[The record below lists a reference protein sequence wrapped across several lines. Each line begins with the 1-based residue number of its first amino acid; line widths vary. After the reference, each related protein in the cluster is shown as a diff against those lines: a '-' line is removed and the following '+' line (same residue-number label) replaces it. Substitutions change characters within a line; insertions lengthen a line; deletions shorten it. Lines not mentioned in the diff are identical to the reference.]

1 MAKKK
6 KKNATLTGALGS
18 YLEEKFGN
26 KEEKKTTSKVTTDEN
41 GNVTINNSPKKE
53 REGILVTGVKKTI
66 SGKSSIPS
74 KILGLATNGI
84 GEVIYNTVEAGINE
98 SKNKKVEQTVDTI
111 KKDSDTAYNK
121 LKDYKKEN
129 NINLFNENSKRVQ
142 NDEKYQGLLKE
153 AQEKTTT
160 LEKERTNRNSEIIK
174 DAVKEKSGTLSGGII
189 KTGTTLAGGF
199 ETGIGGIESTTKKIL
214 GQTPS
219 LDDQEIKYN
228 MFSDVAQNNINT
240 TKNPVGRAGLEMTYS
255 IGQMLPQMM
264 IGNSAGALAT
274 GFANYGGSA
283 YNEAKKDGATE
294 EQATKYGIVSGTL
307 EMAME
312 KALGGF
318 ESVYGKSAL
327 GKSTNKLTSKV
338 LDKFVKNKA
347 LRKTLTSMK
356 GEFTEE
362 YLQEFLG
369 PIVEEALLEKDNG
382 VGIKNS
388 KNAKE
393 LASNIA
399 SYTAKNFFST
409 QNLYAGTLGAVTSGV
424 MEGSQNIARNQW
436 AKQTGRDFDTGYTQ
450 NEQKVIDEIVNKE
463 TTKKSREQ
471 AINTE
476 IENAI
481 KEQEQNFSISEE
493 NKNKIA
499 ERIKK
504 EYENKDIDLSNTKLS
519 DKEIKSIR
527 KSVEKSLQEGTI
539 DADEISNIL
548 GNDTDI
554 SKDDLLHRSFYEKSQ
569 KSVNYQ
575 YEENKTDSDI
585 TKALK
590 ESASKVMNNTTKS
603 RNFVENVNKI
613 AQERGTRYEFVNNEQ
628 LEKMGYEVKG
638 KDINGLVGKDL
649 QGNEKILINIDS
661 KQALNKIVG
670 HETTHLL
677 EGTEEYTLLQNAVK
691 EYAKSKGDYDHRIK
705 STEKLY
711 SGLDANIENEVTSDL
726 VGEYIFNDEEFIK
739 KLSTSQP
746 NVFTKIYDYVKHLY
760 KTVTAGS
767 QEARDLEKVKY
778 RFEQA
783 YKENVKGKTSEKTKY
798 SIQEDSKGN
807 KYVNIDTDQDIFKG
821 KNLYEQNKI
830 AKQYILDNFR
840 GKELSINDEN
850 VNITRTTANEYTHP
864 RTTLQKK
871 DASSKMKAS
880 TELDNLLSISEYKY
894 SKPDDGRHSFAK
906 DGWDYYETTFK
917 VGDNIYTGLVN
928 IAKNGNKKMLYDITN
943 LKRNTLI
950 SSSVNTATESI
961 GIPFLDTNIPQSNKN
976 VKSDISNNSIS
987 NNNKNDTKYSLSDK
1001 VNNEEELKEK
1011 QYKIEDEYHTW
1022 IRNSEDIKT
1031 FEETLND
1038 PDWIDYREEGFDP
1051 DYTGDM
1057 INDALKTGE
1066 IMVYSS
1072 YPIEMGT
1079 FVSPSKMEAETY
1091 SGNGKIYSKKVN
1103 LTDIAWIDPTQGQYA
1118 KINNLNST
1126 KNSDIRYSLSEKNV
1140 PIADK
1145 YKSDENSN
1153 YKNEYSPLETNRKK
1167 TIDEKVERALQ
1178 KGSYKA
1184 IQSATKT
1191 AQNYLDFDYQEKKDF
1206 RNKMKS
1212 FYNMT
1217 KEDLTNAKTYNEINN
1232 IVSEYANREY
1242 NYIDKEVESV
1252 KKEIRNSRIKVSD
1265 ELKNQITDYGDFRKS
1280 NFGKLRLSNEGQSVD
1295 SIYQELSN
1303 KYPYYFSNE
1312 ITGEADM
1319 LTELSDF
1326 MNQDTTITE
1335 KYRITDSELKK
1346 VTDRVFNNLLNN
1358 SVTESDLNE
1367 IQKQLESKTERK
1379 TRAIVQQ
1386 ELLNEMGI
1394 TLDDIQVGNDI
1405 NAIAYQR
1412 TDPIRLNEKVFGY
1425 EVGKKIND
1433 ATINQTKHNTAE
1445 KTRWL
1450 NQEREDI
1457 KKLGIKARSKESA
1470 AVQKYVEKV
1479 YINEHGEE
1487 IPYGDK
1493 ELAKEFP
1500 DVKTQEKIKYASEVF
1515 RNKYDTYIDQIN
1527 NVLTDLGYDAIP
1539 KRKDYMR
1546 HFTEISD
1553 KLSQWGV
1560 PFNRNDMDSENL
1572 PTDINGLT
1580 EFNRPGKNWFASSLE
1595 RKGMKT
1601 TYDAITGIDGYLEGA
1616 GNLIFHTADIQ
1627 RYRTL
1632 SKFIRETYGQTHGLD
1647 NVDSL
1652 TDAEFEQRVADI
1664 QDNKLSKYVAWLDEQ
1679 ANALAGKK
1687 GAIDRAT
1694 ERFLGRR
1701 VYTALNTLK
1710 SQVGS
1715 NMTGFNVRS
1724 ALTNFA
1730 SAVQGA
1736 SKTSKLS
1743 FVKGTVST
1751 INNIFHNDGLINKSD
1766 FLTAR
1771 FGSDT
1776 LSQKAWQKIS
1786 NAGQIFTS
1794 GSDYFTSNQI
1804 WRSKYFEN
1812 LSKGMKEQEAISNA
1826 DDFSARIMGDRSQGS
1841 TAELFNSK
1849 TLGFLTQFQLEVNNQ
1864 WSSMIHDN
1872 KMDIE
1877 SGNKSGAGVVFQLGQ
1892 LFGASYLFNSLMKSL
1907 TGSSVMFD
1915 PIDMLMKI
1923 FDDDDDKSL
1932 EEKFESA
1939 IGDFMDNVPMWS
1951 VFSGGRIPIQEA
1963 MTGATSLIKKLTGQ
1977 TDSFGNEITWED
1989 VGQDFLESMAYYVLP
2004 TGYGQLRKTVQGLKM
2019 YDDDLPIAGSYTD
2032 SGNLRFTADNSTTGK
2047 IKSALFGRYSSKE
2060 AQDYIDSGYKSINS
2074 SKIDEMI
2081 DLGMNS
2087 TEYRNYRNGLSKVGT
2102 KTKDKIEYI
2111 NNLDVS
2117 NKKKSIMASN
2127 VLKKNIDMSNYD
2139 NYGSY
2144 EEFNYAM
2151 KNPVE
2156 YKQIN
2161 MITDY
2166 SNYQKIQKELSKIK
2180 SDIDKNGNA
2189 ISGSRKKKVISYIN
2203 SLNLSI
2209 AQKAMLIKQEYPSFT
2224 KYDKQ
2229 IFNYINGQDLTFIE
2243 KARTM
2248 KSLGFTQFDN
2258 QIIAYVRKHYP
2269 KVSMQIDVLKDL
2281 GFKVYEFNG
2290 KTYVKR

>member
-1 MAKKK
+1 MSKKK
-6 KKNATLTGALGS
+6 KKATLTGALGS
-18 YLEEKFGN
+18 LLEEKFGN
-26 KEEKKTTSKVTTDEN
+26 NSAVTTDSN
-41 GNVTINNSPKKE
+41 GNVTINSNAIPKKE
-53 REGILVTGVKKTI
+53 REGILVTGVKKTV
-66 SGKSSIPS
+66 SGKSSIAS
-74 KILGLATNGI
+74 KILGVATSGI
-84 GEVIYNTVEAGINE
+84 GEVIYNTIEAGINE
-98 SKNKKVEQTVDTI
+98 NKERKKVKQTISTTEQKSNDT
-111 KKDSDTAYNK
+111 YNE
-121 LKDYKKEN
+121 LMDYKKKN
-129 NINLFNENSKRVQ
+129 NINLLNENSEKVK
-142 NDEKYQGLLKE
+142 NDKKYQSLLKE
-153 AQEKTTT
+153 SQKSYKSFNE
-160 LEKERTNRNSEIIK
+160 EREQKALDN
-174 DAVKEKSGTLSGGII
+174 
-189 KTGTTLAGGF
+189 TGTSVPEKFAYTVGGNF
-199 ETGIGGIESTTKKIL
+199 TTGVKGIESTTKKIL
-214 GQTPS
+214 GVETDSSETLLEKQ
-219 LDDQEIKYN
+219 
-228 MFSDVAQNNINT
+228 AQKERENA
-240 TKNPVGRAGLEMTYS
+240 KGLEGAGLDVLGS
-255 IGQMLPQMM
+255 VSRMLPQMM
-264 IGNSAGALAT
+264 TGNSAGAFAT
-274 GFANYGGSA
+274 GFANYGGGA
-283 YNEAKKDGATE
+283 YNEAKRDGASE
-294 EQATKYGIVSGTL
+294 KQATLYGIASGTL
-307 EMAME
+307 EMSME
-312 KALGGF
+312 KALGGL
-318 ESVYGKSAL
+318 ESVYGKSVL
-327 GKSTNKLTSKV
+327 GNSTNKITSKV
-338 LDKFVKNKA
+338 LDKFIKNKA
-347 LRKTLTSMK
+347 VRKTLTSMK

-369 PIVEEALLEKDNG
+369 PIIEEALLDKDNG
-382 VGIKNS
+382 VGIKNT
-388 KNAKE
+388 KNVKEIAKN
-393 LASNIA
+393 LA

-409 QNLYAGTLGAVTSGV
+409 QNLYAGTLGAVTSGAV
-424 MEGSQNIARNQW
+424 EGPQNFARNQW

-450 NEQKVIDEIVNKE
+450 NEQKVIDEIVDKE

-638 KDINGLVGKDL
+638 KDINGLVGKDS

-760 KTVTAGS
+760 KTVTADS

-778 RFEQA
+778 KFEQA
-783 YKENVKGKTSEKTKY
+783 YKENIKGKTSEQTKY
-798 SIQEDSKGN
+798 SLIGENGVENLKNDYPESYKNITESLEEAKQLDTKNIKNEKIWLQTGWFKDKNGKWKFEVSDKNMKLKDNLNIQKNTEYKLSDLIEHDSLFKLYPELKN
-807 KYVNIDTDQDIFKG
+807 QKVRFKG
-821 KNLYEQNKI
+821 YISNSTNGSYNKI
-830 AKQYILDNFR
+830 DDIISMNNSLIGNDQKVEGTLLHEIQHKIQKLENF
-840 GKELSINDEN
+840 EN
-850 VNITRTTANEYTHP
+850 GS
-864 RTTLQKK
+864 
-871 DASSKMKAS
+871 SSKYSRLKYYNSLGEIEASNTKERFEQEKYKHYNLDYIAPLSVDKNAKHKDLNNYLKNRKLSDKMK
-880 TELDNLLSISEYKY
+880 DII
-894 SKPDDGRHSFAK
+894 
-906 DGWDYYETTFK
+906 YEK
-917 VGDNIYTGLVN
+917 VD
-928 IAKNGNKKMLYDITN
+928 
-943 LKRNTLI
+943 
-950 SSSVNTATESI
+950 
-961 GIPFLDTNIPQSNKN
+961 NKN
-976 VKSDISNNSIS
+976 VKNVKEIIHQDSNRSNRLVDARVDGTSNSS
-987 NNNKNDTKYSLSDK
+987 FFDEKYSLSQ
-1001 VNNEEELKEK
+1001 EE
-1011 QYKIEDEYHTW
+1011 
-1022 IRNSEDIKT
+1022 
-1031 FEETLND
+1031 
-1038 PDWIDYREEGFDP
+1038 
-1051 DYTGDM
+1051 
-1057 INDALKTGE
+1057 
-1066 IMVYSS
+1066 
-1072 YPIEMGT
+1072 
-1079 FVSPSKMEAETY
+1079 
-1091 SGNGKIYSKKVN
+1091 
-1103 LTDIAWIDPTQGQYA
+1103 
-1118 KINNLNST
+1118 
-1126 KNSDIRYSLSEKNV
+1126 NV

-1145 YKSDENSN
+1145 YTKDENSK

-1167 TIDEKVERALQ
+1167 TIDEKVERVLQ

-1252 KKEIRNSRIKVSD
+1252 KKEIRNSKIKVSD

-1743 FVKGTVST
+1743 FIKGTVST

-1786 NAGQIFTS
+1786 NAGQIFMS

-1877 SGNKSGAGVVFQLGQ
+1877 SGNKSGASVVFQLGQ

-2032 SGNLRFTADNSTTGK
+2032 SGNLRFTADDSTTGK
-2047 IKSALFGRYSSKE
+2047 IKSSLFGRYSSQE
-2060 AQDYIDSGYKSINS
+2060 AQDYIDSGYKSINK

-2081 DLGMNS
+2081 DLNMNS
-2087 TEYRNYRNGLSKVGT
+2087 TEYRNYRDGLSKAGK
-2102 KTKDKIEYI
+2102 KTAQKMDYI

-2117 NKKKSIMASN
+2117 IEKKNIMASGL
-2127 VLKKNIDMSNYD
+2127 LKKHVDMSDYD
-2139 NYGSY
+2139 DYGTY

-2151 KNPVE
+2151 KNPEE
-2156 YKQIN
+2156 YKKIT

-2166 SNYQKIQKELSKIK
+2166 DNYKKIMKNINEIE
-2180 SDIDKNGNA
+2180 SDIDKNGNSV
-2189 ISGSRKKKVISYIN
+2189 SGSKKKKVISYIN

-2209 AQKAMLIKQEYPSFT
+2209 PQKAMLIKSQYSNF
-2224 KYDKQ
+2224 KQYDKQ
-2229 IFNYINGQDLTFIE
+2229 IFKYVNGQDMDFMS
-2243 KARTM
+2243 KATVL
-2248 KSLGFTQFDN
+2248 KKVGFTQFDN
-2258 QIIAYVRKHYP
+2258 QIISYVKKHYP
-2269 KVSMQIDVLKDL
+2269 TTTIQIDMLKSM
-2281 GFKVYEFNG
+2281 GFKVYKYNG
-2290 KTYVKR
+2290 KIYVKSR